1 MSKEFK
7 RPMHYEAMQ
16 KERFSEFGE
25 DLKIMF
31 QVKMKIGKNT

>member
-7 RPMHYEAMQ
+7 RPIHCEDMQ